1 MLVIKELIFPIDL
14 QSISFPTMEVS
25 GDQQLF
31 FSSKILQNIFFY
43 VQHKKETYTGLEGHE
58 GE

>member
-1 MLVIKELIFPIDL
+1 MLVIKELIFPFDL

-31 FSSKILQNIFFY
+31 F
-43 VQHKKETYTGLEGHE
+43 
-58 GE
+58 

>member
-25 GDQQLF
+25 GDQQHVF
-31 FSSKILQNIFFY
+31 FLPNS
-43 VQHKKETYTGLEGHE
+43 
-58 GE
+58 